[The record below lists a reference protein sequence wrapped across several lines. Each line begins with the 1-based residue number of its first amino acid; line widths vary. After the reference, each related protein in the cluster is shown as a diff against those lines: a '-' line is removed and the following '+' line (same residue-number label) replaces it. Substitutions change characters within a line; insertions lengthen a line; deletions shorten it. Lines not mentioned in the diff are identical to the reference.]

1 MEDREHN
8 RNSGKRGRRGGT
20 SNGFEY
26 NLVDVETNNNKKK
39 VHLVSPCHD
48 YHYLLRLKEAQQL
61 LDQKHE

>member
-1 MEDREHN
+1 MWRTENTTEIQEREE
-8 RNSGKRGRRGGT
+8 GVEEQVMA
-20 SNGFEY
+20 EY
-26 NLVDVETNNNKKK
+26 NLVDVETNKKK